1 MKLPFL
7 TTKTKTSFDP
17 PKEVDELVV
26 GKVLSLELFKEYL
39 KDLGYDFELFTDKDN
54 KIYRFERYVKPNTD
68 PNGDCW

>member
-7 TTKTKTSFDP
+7 TAKTKASFDP

-39 KDLGYDFELFTDKDN
+39 KDLGYDFELFTDKEN
-54 KIYRFERYVKPNTD
+54 KIYRFQRYNKDNSN
-68 PNGDCW
+68 PNGDIW